1 MPLAVKD
8 VVNSFISKSDPF
20 VRFTLRNPLSTALTI
35 SIIICLLLIW
45 VFKDDNISK
54 RRIKLAK
61 MFVYSLMLTTAVIFL
76 QNSHII
82 KQRSNRSDMVL
93 PDGILNMSGAADIN
107 MNNPD
112 YIKPE
117 LKING
122 GDDTNSESVDFMIT

>member
-8 VVNSFISKSDPF
+8 VVNSFVNKTDPF

-35 SIIICLLLIW
+35 SIIICILLIW

-61 MFVYSLMLTTAVIFL
+61 MFVYSLLLTTAIIFL

-82 KQRSNRSDMVL
+82 KQKSNRTDIVL
-93 PDGILNMSGAADIN
+93 PDGVLNMSGAADIN
-107 MNNPD
+107 MNDPD
-112 YIKPE
+112 YVKPE
-117 LKING
+117 FKING
-122 GDDTNSESVDFMIT
+122 GADTNESVDFMIT